1 MYLISPNDRLKG
13 ADEEAENGV
22 AESTVKA
29 TQPRTK
35 SQGVWTPTFSQIQ
48 PERVT
53 LSRASALAKRSL
65 DFMKRCLSG
74 NEQDWTAIFRE
85 TTSSLLSYSALLR
98 VDQDFVID
106 AETSSTVGDLG
117 MQASK
122 ENDGI
127 ETSYT
132 RSMRNR
138 FLGPKVLRL
147 KNYRNLQSGGD
158 LSVMVSE

>member
-13 ADEEAENGV
+13 ADEEVKYGL
-22 AESTVKA
+22 AESTVK
-29 TQPRTK
+29 TILPR
-35 SQGVWTPTFSQIQ
+35 VFAPTFSQMQ

-65 DFMKRCLSG
+65 DFMKQCLSG
-74 NEQDWTAIFRE
+74 KEQDWTAIFQE

-106 AETSSTVGDLG
+106 PETSSTVGDLG
-117 MQASK
+117 MQSSK
-122 ENDGI
+122 EHDGI

-147 KNYRNLQSGGD
+147 KNYRNLQNGGD
-158 LSVMVSE
+158 LSVMVGE